1 MHKIWQL
8 GGFLVRILEPLLKTW
23 EPLIGNVRKPL
34 TRSVLIQLGLTAA
47 ASATDAA
54 IHKKMFGSGTT
65 TVIISNEEMNDIM
78 KRIKS
83 LVESS
88 LWINGVSESIENETK
103 EQKEKF
109 LGMLKDTLGASLLG
123 NLFLGKGATGVGET
137 F

>member
-103 EQKEKF
+103 EQKWKF

-123 NLFLGKGATGVGET
+123 NLFLGKGAIGVGET